1 MNSTTEYYSLPRKEV
16 FELIAGKPSNI
27 LECGCGFG
35 ELGKLIKRNWS
46 CNLIGLELNPE
57 AEGYLKT
64 IYDRFYITDLESFD
78 ISQLNATFDCI
89 IYADILEH
97 LRSPEKILKEHL
109 RYLRSGGQVIISIP
123 NIRNL
128 KVIADLLIRG
138 EWNYG
143 DSGILDR
150 THYKFFTI
158 KTLKQ
163 LLTNCDLRV
172 DVMKSN
178 KDQFKGLKMV
188 GAAIPYLFVPELK
201 VCQWLI
207 RATKK

>member
-1 MNSTTEYYSLPRKEV
+1 M
-16 FELIAGKPSNI
+16 
-27 LECGCGFG
+27 
-35 ELGKLIKRNWS
+35 
-46 CNLIGLELNPE
+46 
-57 AEGYLKT
+57 
-64 IYDRFYITDLESFD
+64 
-78 ISQLNATFDCI
+78 
-89 IYADILEH
+89 
-97 LRSPEKILKEHL
+97 
-109 RYLRSGGQVIISIP
+109 IISIP

-163 LLTNCDLRV
+163 LLSNCNLQV
-172 DVMKSN
+172 EVVKSN
-178 KDQFKGLKMV
+178 KDQFKGLKKA